1 MNKFKAIKRASIL
14 GVVGNLFLL
23 IIKTIVGFIT
33 NSQAM
38 IADAFNSAS
47 DVFSSIMTFIGN
59 RIASR
64 PRDDDHNLGHGKAE
78 YIYSMLISIAML
90 LLGYE
95 VIKSS
100 IMSLVNHN
108 KVEFSIW
115 LVVVCIT
122 TLIVKSSLFIYTNY
136 LCKKYDNLLLIAN
149 SKDHLND
156 CMITS
161 LNLIACLLSLFEIYF
176 VDGVVGIIISLW
188 IFYSAV
194 KIFIESYDVL
204 MDKLFL
210 LRLKMKFIKLLKSIK
225 RLKE

>member
-23 IIKTIVGFIT
+23 IIKTVVGFIT

-95 VIKSS
+95 VIKSNIAILIS
-100 IMSLVNHN
+100 I
-108 KVEFSIW
+108 EYI
-115 LVVVCIT
+115 
-122 TLIVKSSLFIYTNY
+122 
-136 LCKKYDNLLLIAN
+136 
-149 SKDHLND
+149 
-156 CMITS
+156 
-161 LNLIACLLSLFEIYF
+161 
-176 VDGVVGIIISLW
+176 
-188 IFYSAV
+188 YSA
-194 KIFIESYDVL
+194 L
-204 MDKLFL
+204 PCPKL
-210 LRLKMKFIKLLKSIK
+210 
-225 RLKE
+225 